1 MNPIRVSV
9 TVAGTDAE
17 SIERTFSGTTT
28 FYAQQA
34 TDNTILLTTTPSQ
47 MTRSSVN
54 APLFAYIE
62 NLSTVDV
69 AYAVQ
74 QTGGSSVT
82 EVSLVVPP
90 GACTIVNLS
99 MIEKGTSG
107 VLSMW
112 TQRDTGYVRLIT
124 FY

>member
-1 MNPIRVSV
+1 MNPIRITV
-9 TVAGTDAE
+9 TVTGTDAE
-17 SIERTFSGTTT
+17 SIERSFSGSST

-34 TDNTILLTTTPSQ
+34 TDNTILLSTTPSQ

-62 NLSTVDV
+62 NLSTVDI

-74 QTGGSSVT
+74 QTGGSGVT

-90 GACTIVNLS
+90 GGSTIVNLS

-107 VLSMW
+107 FLSLW
-112 TQRDTGYVRLIT
+112 CQRDTAYVRLIT